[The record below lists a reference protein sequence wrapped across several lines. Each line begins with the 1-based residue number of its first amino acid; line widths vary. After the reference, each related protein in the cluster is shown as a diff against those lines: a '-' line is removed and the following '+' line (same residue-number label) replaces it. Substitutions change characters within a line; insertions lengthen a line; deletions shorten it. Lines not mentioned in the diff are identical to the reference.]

1 MLCHT
6 RTPRLHEYATNV
18 ALHMGGGVY
27 ALVRAYG
34 QAGARRRWRRAGRA
48 AWVAWWAAGKEG
60 GWTVGAW
67 GGGASKRVVL
77 YCGMCKWSVRK
88 RVALSISGHQAV
100 TTSPVHTPP
109 TNNPRRTQS
118 PTCLLAVLPRSTSS
132 AQISHSRSWDG
143 RASRSRRSVWGG
155 RRQ

>member
-67 GGGASKRVVL
+67 VGGWGGVGEGASAGRVGKQAGGLVL
-77 YCGMCKWSVRK
+77 WHV
-88 RVALSISGHQAV
+88 
-100 TTSPVHTPP
+100 
-109 TNNPRRTQS
+109 
-118 PTCLLAVLPRSTSS
+118 
-132 AQISHSRSWDG
+132 
-143 RASRSRRSVWGG
+143 
-155 RRQ
+155 